1 MKSLPYL
8 LCALG
13 VSAILLAGNALAA
26 PIVIKKAQMSE
37 GGIIM
42 PGNGSSAG
50 TVVMKTYIEGMS
62 GGALKMEIHPDDSLG
77 NGRAQLEQC
86 QQGVIQ
92 MVHQFTNI
100 VTPMVPEVA
109 VTAIPF
115 LFNNS
120 QEAWRVLSG
129 PFGKELADITL
140 KRTGMRVLAWGE
152 GAGFR
157 NLYGKKLIKTPDDL
171 KGVRVRIPENPGLM
185 AMFQAM
191 GAKTVT
197 ITWAEIYTGMQ
208 SGAADA
214 LDTELY
220 SFAWKK
226 LDEVTPFATMTLHG
240 YNMHPLM
247 INEAF
252 FQGLSDKHR
261 RILLEG
267 AELFRVVTDGMS
279 RASEI
284 KCIQEMEQK
293 GFKMYYPTE
302 AEREKWKKVGQQPY
316 IDMIVKRTGQD
327 WVDRIQQAVLQ
338 VRKEMAAEAAAA
350 KAK

>member
-1 MKSLPYL
+1 MKNLQKVFL
-8 LCALG
+8 ALG
-13 VSAILLAGNALAA
+13 ASVILLAGNAPAA
-26 PIVIKKAQMSE
+26 PIIIKKAQQTE
-37 GGIIM
+37 GGILM
-42 PGNGSSAG
+42 PGNGSSSG
-50 TVVMKTYIEGMS
+50 TVVMKAYIEGVS
-62 GGALKMEIHPDDSLG
+62 GGELKMEIHPDDSLG

-92 MVHQFTNI
+92 MVQQFTNI
-100 VTPMVPEVA
+100 ITPMVPEVA

-115 LFNNS
+115 LFDSN
-120 QEAWRVLSG
+120 QEAWRVLNG

-157 NLYGKKLIKTPDDL
+157 NLYSKKPVKTPADL

-220 SFAWKK
+220 SFFWKK

-240 YNMHPLM
+240 YNLHPLM

-261 RILLEG
+261 RIILEG

-284 KCIQEMEQK
+284 KCIQDMEQK
-293 GFKMYYPTE
+293 GFKLYYPT
-302 AEREKWKKVGQQPY
+302 AEERKAWKDVGQKPY
-316 IDMIVKRTGQD
+316 IDTIAQRAGQEWID
-327 WVDRIQQAVLQ
+327 KIQKAVDA
-338 VRKEMAAEAAAA
+338 VRKEMAAEAAAV

>member
-1 MKSLPYL
+1 MKKI
-8 LCALG
+8 LCLAVMAGMLAFSG
-13 VSAILLAGNALAA
+13 SAAAA
-26 PIVIKKAQMSE
+26 PIIIKKGQQTE
-37 GGIIM
+37 GPIIL

-50 TVVMKTYIEGMS
+50 TAVMKAYIEGVS
-62 GGALKMEIHPDDSLG
+62 GGELKLEVHPDDSLG

-92 MVHQFTNI
+92 MVQQFTNI
-100 VTPMVPEVA
+100 LTPMVPEVA

-115 LFNNS
+115 LFNSN
-120 QEAWRVLSG
+120 QEAWRVLNG
-129 PFGKELADITL
+129 PFGKELAEKTL
-140 KRTGMRVLAWGE
+140 ERTGMRVLAWGE
-152 GAGFR
+152 GCGFR
-157 NLYGKKLIKTPDDL
+157 NLYAKKQVKTPSDL
-171 KGVRVRIPENPGLM
+171 KGMRVRVPENPGLM

-208 SGAADA
+208 AGTADA

-240 YNMHPLM
+240 YNLHPLM
-247 INEAF
+247 INEEF
-252 FQGLSDKHR
+252 FQSLSDRHR
-261 RILLEG
+261 QIILEG

-284 KCIQEMEQK
+284 KCIEDMEK
-293 GFKMYYPTE
+293 TGFKLYYPTPG
-302 AEREKWKKVGQQPY
+302 EREEWKKVGQKPY
-316 IDMIVKRTGQD
+316 IDMIVKKTGQEWID
-327 WVDRIQQAVLQ
+327 KIMKATED
-338 VRKEMAAEAAAA
+338 VRREMAAEAAAL